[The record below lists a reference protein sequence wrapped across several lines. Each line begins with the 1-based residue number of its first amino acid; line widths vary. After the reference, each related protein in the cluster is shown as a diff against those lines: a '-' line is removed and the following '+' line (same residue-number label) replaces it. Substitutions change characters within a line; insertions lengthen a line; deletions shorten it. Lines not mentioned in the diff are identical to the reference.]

1 MLIGDIQ
8 STLLVLIKLG
18 VELKARLDALNQ
30 AAEDL
35 QLLTTNLRLLLT
47 VFENPANESILK
59 EHVSEFVAILDI
71 LQSIAKSCAKSGK
84 LLDMDP
90 SGQAAVDGGRDA
102 FGKKLI
108 RRIWIVKRIPGL
120 LAEIQRKAEQLQKIY
135 SAVSVVILQ
144 DIRANQERPPK
155 GTESSV
161 NSTLVAQDYNQANGL
176 DFSTNFASIDI
187 ILGNLMNECKSLRQQ
202 LEDNIIHPDTSAIEN
217 YETTNPEGMAFW
229 KNKFQ
234 KELSTSSFRY
244 EMLYVSWA
252 RFVRE
257 IESSFILNNIPTG
270 IWETPSIDIV
280 RELGHRYHID
290 QCGTRRLSTI
300 RPLWLPALQS
310 ILDPLYKGYVKPQDY
325 FSLLQNSSLS
335 ETLRKLVLENAGL
348 GVIVE
353 CERESGDIALPASI
367 ESSLD
372 HVGWISAQIVAVPT
386 PKELGIMT
394 EDDVIKASSASLISC
409 FNDTARDIYIHVR
422 YLQTGQVEQ
431 KSLLKKTRPA
441 GGICIGAPISIRCEL
456 EPGKYGWSSDT
467 HIAEFKA
474 CFGGGYNITAGAG
487 SNTYAFSTTPIKA
500 SFDGMLQSG
509 VHSDTPTPQLE
520 FILLGPSKVFYQAPK
535 IGEKIQVE
543 YDGIW
548 HDSRVTL
555 VVGDEIEFVDWDEI
569 ASQAEP
575 DNPIE
580 DGSSDSSDDY
590 GGCFFSE
597 DMLENLGKGTRR
609 LWRPWKRDITKY
621 DVRPF
626 RCLHIGDSID
636 APVMYPDFRFHYHT
650 AENSQ
655 LYLPARIVDV
665 KGDQYVV
672 EFSPAVSAYAW
683 WPGRL
688 EKDTAIELI
697 PGSGVYA
704 DNPYEVNRATLA
716 MNLVR
721 PLSTGPR
728 PVLGMQ
734 SGKPPSWSS
743 FQGVQLG
750 NLEELLEESLWNDGG
765 R

>member
-35 QLLTTNLRLLLT
+35 QLLTTNLRLLLI

-102 FGKKLI
+102 FGKKMI

-161 NSTLVAQDYNQANGL
+161 NSTLVAQDYNQAKGL

-217 YETTNPEGMAFW
+217 YEATNPEGMAFW

-244 EMLYVSWA
+244 E
-252 RFVRE
+252 
-257 IESSFILNNIPTG
+257 
-270 IWETPSIDIV
+270 
-280 RELGHRYHID
+280 
-290 QCGTRRLSTI
+290 
-300 RPLWLPALQS
+300 
-310 ILDPLYKGYVKPQDY
+310 
-325 FSLLQNSSLS
+325 NSSLS

-386 PKELGIMT
+386 PTELGIMT
-394 EDDVIKASSASLISC
+394 EDDVIKASSGSLISC
-409 FNDTARDIYIHVR
+409 FNNTARDIYIHVR

-441 GGICIGAPISIRCEL
+441 GGICIGAPISIQCEL

-509 VHSDTPTPQLE
+509 VHSDIPTPQLD
-520 FILLGPSKVFYQAPK
+520 FILLGPSKVFHQAPK

-555 VVGDEIEFVDWDEI
+555 VIEDEIEFVDWDEI
-569 ASQAEP
+569 APQAEP
-575 DNPIE
+575 DTPIE

-597 DMLENLGKGTRR
+597 DMLETLGKGTRR

-688 EKDTAIELI
+688 EKGTAIELI

-721 PLSTGPR
+721 PLSNGPR

>member
-35 QLLTTNLRLLLT
+35 QLLTTNLRLLLI

-90 SGQAAVDGGRDA
+90 SGQAAADGGRDA
-102 FGKKLI
+102 FGKKMI

-161 NSTLVAQDYNQANGL
+161 NSTLVAQDYNQAKGL

-217 YETTNPEGMAFW
+217 YEATNPEGMAFW

-234 KELSTSSFRY
+234 KELS
-244 EMLYVSWA
+244 
-252 RFVRE
+252 
-257 IESSFILNNIPTG
+257 
-270 IWETPSIDIV
+270 
-280 RELGHRYHID
+280 
-290 QCGTRRLSTI
+290 
-300 RPLWLPALQS
+300 
-310 ILDPLYKGYVKPQDY
+310 
-325 FSLLQNSSLS
+325 
-335 ETLRKLVLENAGL
+335 
-348 GVIVE
+348 
-353 CERESGDIALPASI
+353 
-367 ESSLD
+367 
-372 HVGWISAQIVAVPT
+372 WISAQIVAVPT
-386 PKELGIMT
+386 PTELGIMT

-409 FNDTARDIYIHVR
+409 FNNTARDIYIHVR

-441 GGICIGAPISIRCEL
+441 GGICIGAPISIQCEL

-509 VHSDTPTPQLE
+509 VHSDTPTPQLD
-520 FILLGPSKVFYQAPK
+520 FILLGPSKVFHQAPK

-555 VVGDEIEFVDWDEI
+555 VIEDEIEFVDWDEI
-569 ASQAEP
+569 APRAEP
-575 DNPIE
+575 DTPIE

-597 DMLENLGKGTRR
+597 DMLETLGKGTRR

-665 KGDQYVV
+665 EGDQYVV

-688 EKDTAIELI
+688 EKGTAIELI

-750 NLEELLEESLWNDGG
+750 NLEELLEESLWNDGV

>member
-1 MLIGDIQ
+1 MLVGDIQ

-35 QLLTTNLRLLLT
+35 QLLTTNLRLLLI
-47 VFENPANESILK
+47 VFENPADESVLK

-71 LQSIAKSCAKSGK
+71 LESIAKSCAKCAK
-84 LLDMDP
+84 VLDMDP
-90 SGQAAVDGGRDA
+90 SGQTAADGSQEA
-102 FGKKLI
+102 FGRKLI
-108 RRIWIVKRIPGL
+108 RRVWIVKRVSGL
-120 LAEIQRKAEQLQKIY
+120 LTEIQRKAEQLQKIH

-144 DIRANQERPPK
+144 DIRTNQERPPTAV
-155 GTESSV
+155 GSSGY
-161 NSTLVAQDYNQANGL
+161 STLMARDYNQANGL

-202 LEDNIIHPDTSAIEN
+202 LEDSIVHPDTSAIEH
-217 YETTNPEGMAFW
+217 YEKTNPEGMAFW

-234 KELSTSSFRY
+234 KKDLSASSFRY

-257 IESSFILNNIPTG
+257 IESSFVLNNIPTG
-270 IWETPSIDIV
+270 IWETPTIDIV
-280 RELGHRYHID
+280 RGLGHRYHID
-290 QCGTRRLSTI
+290 HYGTRRLSTI

-310 ILDPLYKGYVKPQDY
+310 ILDPLCKGYVKPQDY
-325 FSLLQNSSLS
+325 FGLLQSSSLS

-348 GVIVE
+348 GVLVE

-367 ESSLD
+367 ESPLG

-386 PKELGIMT
+386 PTEMGITT
-394 EDDVIKASSASLISC
+394 EDEVINAGSESFISC

-422 YLQTGQVEQ
+422 YLQTGQIEQ
-431 KSLLKKTRPA
+431 KSLLKKTRPV
-441 GGICIGAPISIRCEL
+441 GGIYIGAPISIRCEL

-474 CFGGGYNITAGAG
+474 CFGGRYRITAGAG
-487 SNTYAFSTTPIKA
+487 ANTHAFSATPIKA
-500 SFDGMLQSG
+500 SFDGMLQSDA
-509 VHSDTPTPQLE
+509 HSDAPTPQLE

-535 IGEKIQVE
+535 IGEKVE
-543 YDGIW
+543 YDGLW
-548 HDSRVTL
+548 YDSRVTL
-555 VVGDEIEFVDWDEI
+555 VDEDEIEFVDWDQI
-569 ASQAEP
+569 APRAEP
-575 DNPIE
+575 DTPIE
-580 DGSSDSSDDY
+580 DRRSDSSDDH
-590 GGCFFSE
+590 GGLFSE
-597 DMLENLGKGTRR
+597 EMLERLGKGTRR

-626 RCLHIGDSID
+626 RCLHIGDSIN
-636 APVMYPDFRFHYHT
+636 AP
-650 AENSQ
+650 
-655 LYLPARIVDV
+655 LYMPARIVDV
-665 KGDQYVV
+665 QGDQYVV

-688 EKDTAIELI
+688 EKGTSIELI
-697 PGSGVYA
+697 PGSGIHA
-704 DNPYEVNRATLA
+704 DNPYELNRATLA

-734 SGKPPSWSS
+734 SGKPPRWSS

-750 NLEELLEESLWNDGG
+750 NLEELLEQSLWNDGG
-765 R
+765 HSSRDM

>member
-1 MLIGDIQ
+1 MLIVDIQ

-35 QLLTTNLRLLLT
+35 QLLTTNLRLLLV

-90 SGQAAVDGGRDA
+90 SGQAAVDGSQDA
-102 FGKKLI
+102 FGRKLI

-144 DIRANQERPPK
+144 DIRANQERPPR
-155 GTESSV
+155 GTDSSA
-161 NSTLVAQDYNQANGL
+161 NSTLVAQDYNQVNGL

-217 YETTNPEGMAFW
+217 YEATNPEGMAFW

-244 EMLYVSWA
+244 
-252 RFVRE
+252 
-257 IESSFILNNIPTG
+257 
-270 IWETPSIDIV
+270 
-280 RELGHRYHID
+280 
-290 QCGTRRLSTI
+290 
-300 RPLWLPALQS
+300 
-310 ILDPLYKGYVKPQDY
+310 
-325 FSLLQNSSLS
+325 
-335 ETLRKLVLENAGL
+335 
-348 GVIVE
+348 
-353 CERESGDIALPASI
+353 
-367 ESSLD
+367 
-372 HVGWISAQIVAVPT
+372 
-386 PKELGIMT
+386 
-394 EDDVIKASSASLISC
+394 
-409 FNDTARDIYIHVR
+409 
-422 YLQTGQVEQ
+422 
-431 KSLLKKTRPA
+431 
-441 GGICIGAPISIRCEL
+441 
-456 EPGKYGWSSDT
+456 
-467 HIAEFKA
+467 EFKA

-509 VHSDTPTPQLE
+509 VHSDAPTPQLE

-555 VVGDEIEFVDWDEI
+555 VAEDEIEFVDWDEI
-569 ASQAEP
+569 APQAEP
-575 DNPIE
+575 DTPID

-590 GGCFFSE
+590 GGYFFSE
-597 DMLENLGKGTRR
+597 DVLKNLGKGTRR

-665 KGDQYVV
+665 QGDQYVV

-688 EKDTAIELI
+688 EKGTAIELI

-704 DNPYEVNRATLA
+704 GNPYQVNRATLA